1 MAVERR
7 VREVRSRRKRD
18 RTNQELRAAITT
30 SSGGTGL
37 VPANAAPRYVADLFA
52 DQARVKARLAQRLLQ
67 GQLPSSGKIVL
78 TPRATTGAVMSIQ
91 TSESNAY
98 TDSSMV
104 TNTATSP
111 VATIV
116 GKQDV
121 SRELLDRGR
130 EHRRH
135 DRCITRR

>member
-1 MAVERR
+1 
-7 VREVRSRRKRD
+7 
-18 RTNQELRAAITT
+18 
-30 SSGGTGL
+30 L